1 MTPIM
6 VKFKKSRKK
15 VTFFLHLNIE
25 CPQYQLC
32 SERSEWNNWHWGY
45 RGLPTAIVAGG
56 DPYVLGQQVVI
67 ILHHRLDLSG
77 KNRLVKMSH
86 ILHISYFH

>member
-1 MTPIM
+1 MAPIM

-32 SERSEWNNWHWGY
+32 NERSEWNNWHWGY
-45 RGLPTAIVAGG
+45 RGDSPQ
-56 DPYVLGQQVVI
+56 P
-67 ILHHRLDLSG
+67 
-77 KNRLVKMSH
+77 
-86 ILHISYFH
+86 

>member
-25 CPQYQLC
+25 CPQYRRR
-32 SERSEWNNWHWGY
+32 SERKRAEMAALGVERHLLFSQPE
-45 RGLPTAIVAGG
+45 A
-56 DPYVLGQQVVI
+56 DPI
-67 ILHHRLDLSG
+67 IFFGFSLRL
-77 KNRLVKMSH
+77 
-86 ILHISYFH
+86 ISRQEFR